1 VAVSVKL
8 PAYYGSGTYGVTF
21 GSFYGNTDLLATFD
35 VSATASLGVPT
46 LVKNIYTIT
55 VANDGLNNVYYISG
69 VPKPQLV
76 LSRGNIYTFDLSDS
90 SNTGHPLAFK
100 DLLGNNYTTGV
111 TTTGTPGTPGANVRI
126 EIDATTPSG
135 LRYYCTVHGEVMG
148 NTIEVRYDAAYV
160 AQYGSGVYGKAMY
173 GVAFALAQPSGVEA
187 TGSIS
192 PIQING
198 FEVDIGENLNSV
210 SATGSIGT
218 VSPNLAITVTGVQGT
233 GIQNGVVIPAKEL
246 LDGVS
251 ATGFINQVGIGNSAT
266 LTGVQAVGSAH
277 TLEEQV
283 NEAVESVQATGNIG
297 TLTSTGVVTVFDP
310 ENFSKARAVRLIQEQ
325 TSRRAA

>member
-1 VAVSVKL
+1 MAVSVKL

-21 GSFYGNTDLLATFD
+21 GSYYGNTDLVATFD
-35 VSATASLGVPT
+35 VSATASLGVVS
-46 LVKNIYTIT
+46 LVRNTYTIT
-55 VANDGLNNVYYISG
+55 VANDGLNNVYYSSG
-69 VPKPQLV
+69 LPKPQLIF
-76 LSRGNIYTFDLSDS
+76 SRGNTYTFDLSHS

-100 DLLGNNYTTGV
+100 DLLGNSYTTGV

-126 EIDATTPSG
+126 TVDATTPSG

-148 NTIEVRYDAAYV
+148 NTIDVRYDAAYV
-160 AQYGSGVYGKAMY
+160 AIYGAGEYGKAQY
-173 GVAFALAQPSGVEA
+173 GVAFARAQPDGVEA

-218 VSPNLAITVTGVQGT
+218 VSPNLAITVTGVEGT
-233 GIQNGVVIPAKEL
+233 GVQNGIVIPAEEL
-246 LDGVS
+246 LGTVS
-251 ATGFINQVGIGNSAT
+251 ATGFINQVGVGNSAT
-266 LTGVQAVGSAH
+266 LTGVQAVGSAR

-283 NEAVESVQATGNIG
+283 SEAVESVQATGNIG